1 MRLVLVVW
9 EDASQVDDSTWVDR
23 ASAPKAH
30 AVIFHQVGWLESIDE
45 TAVVLT
51 TAVSDQIMAARDR
64 IPLGMV
70 KTILELDP
78 ATGVPV
84 ALPKKKRKRA

>member
-1 MRLVLVVW
+1 MRLVLCIW
-9 EDASQVDDSTWVDR
+9 EDASQVDDGTWVDR

-70 KTILELDP
+70 RP
-78 ATGVPV
+78 SWS
-84 ALPKKKRKRA
+84 